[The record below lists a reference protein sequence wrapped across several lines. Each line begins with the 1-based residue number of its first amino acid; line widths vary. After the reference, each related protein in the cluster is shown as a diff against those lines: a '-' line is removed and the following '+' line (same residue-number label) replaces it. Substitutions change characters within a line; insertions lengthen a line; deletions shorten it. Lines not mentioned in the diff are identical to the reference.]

1 MIRIIGIGSP
11 FGDDAVGLEVARRLA
26 EAPPPNCDVVAAD
39 RPGTDLIEL
48 LRDIQGA
55 IVVDAVRSGAPPG
68 TLHELSFDGL
78 TQSAIRFNS
87 SHEMGVIETIQLA
100 RTLGHAP
107 AQARVLGIEI
117 GPSPARLPCPLS
129 DTARYAVNRAQAR
142 VRSWVEELNGSG
154 LHLGQPE
161 ARRSYKT
168 SVRRRLLVKG
178 IVQGVGFRPFV
189 WRLASS
195 LGLAGFVR
203 NLSDAVEIEI
213 EGECADLDEFR
224 WRLACEAPPA
234 ATIRSIEIESRQV
247 RGGNGFSVISSEQ
260 GSAGTNLPADLTI
273 CSECVGEIFDRAG
286 RRYRYPFTNC
296 TSCGPRFTVIQ
307 TVPYDRHTTTMR
319 GFALCAECEREYL
332 DPSDRR
338 FRAEPIACPEC
349 GPRAWIEISQKTAEP
364 LPDDPIAAAAD
375 IIRRGGIVAVQ
386 GIGGVHLSCDAANDE
401 AVTRLRAIKR
411 RARKPFAVMVDSLS
425 AAGRLAAIS
434 KDDTG
439 LLTSSQAPI
448 VLVRKRKNA
457 PLAPSIAPGNDH
469 VGLML
474 GYSPLHQLLIRDAG
488 RPLVM
493 TSANMPGEPLART
506 AAEARA
512 TFDGTIDALL
522 LHDRPIHQRCDDSV
536 WATGPLG
543 PQPIRLSRG
552 AIPRELTVPIRAP
565 VTVLGIGGDLKN
577 SFCLLSGREAL
588 MSQYIG
594 SLGSVVTREHFFNS
608 LEKWLTLTGMKVRFA
623 AHDLHPLSVTREIAS
638 RLCIPAIAVQHH
650 HAHLAACMAE
660 HGYKGQV
667 IGIAFDGTGYGE
679 DGAIWGGEAMVADYL
694 GFHRVSHFQYLPLP
708 GGDAAIR
715 EPARIAAAFELAL
728 FGEIADRRLRE
739 HLTAERVR
747 IIARMVERCINTAQT
762 SSCGRLFDAVA
773 SLVGVC
779 DEVTYEGQAAIELE
793 AIARQSHRT
802 NRIYPFSLE
811 GGIVRVGEILA
822 AVQED
827 VDLGVPTADIARA
840 FHDSIAQVVARMALE
855 AKCKTGIN
863 VVVLSGGCF
872 QNRLLLA
879 ESIERLQSKGL
890 VVLVHHRVPANDGGL
905 ALGQAV
911 VAAARLSAGAERGVV
926 CA

>member
-1 MIRIIGIGSP
+1 IP
-11 FGDDAVGLEVARRLA
+11 AYLA
-26 EAPPPNCDVVAAD
+26 
-39 RPGTDLIEL
+39 
-48 LRDIQGA
+48 
-55 IVVDAVRSGAPPG
+55 
-68 TLHELSFDGL
+68 
-78 TQSAIRFNS
+78 
-87 SHEMGVIETIQLA
+87 
-100 RTLGHAP
+100 
-107 AQARVLGIEI
+107 
-117 GPSPARLPCPLS
+117 
-129 DTARYAVNRAQAR
+129 
-142 VRSWVEELNGSG
+142 
-154 LHLGQPE
+154 
-161 ARRSYKT
+161 
-168 SVRRRLLVKG
+168 
-178 IVQGVGFRPFV
+178 
-189 WRLASS
+189 
-195 LGLAGFVR
+195 
-203 NLSDAVEIEI
+203 
-213 EGECADLDEFR
+213 
-224 WRLACEAPPA
+224 
-234 ATIRSIEIESRQV
+234 
-247 RGGNGFSVISSEQ
+247 
-260 GSAGTNLPADLTI
+260 I

-307 TVPYDRHTTTMR
+307 TLPYDRHSTTMR
-319 GFALCAECEREYL
+319 GFALCAECECEYL

-349 GPRAWIEISQKTAEP
+349 GPKAWVEIAQKTPAEP
-364 LPDDPIAAAAD
+364 PSNDPIALAAD

-386 GIGGVHLSCDAANDE
+386 GIGGVHLSCDAANE
-401 AVTRLRAIKR
+401 ESVTRLRAIKR

-425 AAGRLAAIS
+425 AAARLATIS
-434 KDDTG
+434 NDEVG
-439 LLTSSQAPI
+439 LLTSSQTPI
-448 VLVRKRKNA
+448 VLVCRRKGA
-457 PLAPSIAPGNDH
+457 PLAPSIAPGNDYI
-469 VGLML
+469 GLMIA
-474 GYSPLHQLLIRDAG
+474 YSPLHQLLIRDAG

-512 TFDGTIDALL
+512 AFAGTIDALL

-536 WATGPLG
+536 WAVGPLG

-552 AIPRELTVPIRAP
+552 ATPRELTVPVKAP
-565 VTVLGIGGDLKN
+565 VPVLGIGGDLKN
-577 SFCLLSGREAL
+577 SFCLLSGWQAL

-594 SLGSVVTREHFFNS
+594 SLGSLTTQEHFFDS
-608 LEKWLTLTGMKVRFA
+608 LEKWLTLTGIKACIA
-623 AHDLHPLSVTREIAS
+623 AHDLHPQSVTREIAS

-650 HAHLAACMAE
+650 HAHLASCMAE
-660 HGYKGQV
+660 HGYKGQI

-679 DGAIWGGEAMVADYL
+679 DGAIWGGEAMVADYS

-708 GGDAAIR
+708 GGDTAIR

-747 IIARMVERCINTAQT
+747 IIAKMVERGINTAQT

-779 DEVTYEGQAAIELE
+779 DEATYEAQAAIELE
-793 AIARQSHRT
+793 AVARRSHRT

-827 VDLGVPTADIARA
+827 IDQGVPIADIARA
-840 FHDSIAQVVARMALE
+840 FHDSIAEVVTRMALD
-855 AKCKTGIN
+855 AKRETGIN
-863 VVVLSGGCF
+863 VVALSGGCF

-879 ESIERLQSKGL
+879 ESIERLQRKGL

-905 ALGQAV
+905 GLGQAV
-911 VAAARLSAGAERGVV
+911 VVAARLSAGAERGLV